1 MNVAP
6 PSLAPFGEGGGGR
19 NRVMLIYGL
28 INSAI
33 LALMALGFNLTFGI
47 SGVANFTYGAIYVV
61 SGFITWT
68 LINHFALPYAVSA
81 LLTILLVG
89 ISGVYLYRI
98 VLSRIRGLTI
108 SEVIA
113 TFGVGLVILELLR
126 YIGFIGFKYSLRPFV
141 KGSVEILDTYV
152 DIQRILIIA
161 FGVILLGILYLFT
174 HHTKIGLAFRG
185 IAQDEHTSL
194 SLGINPDRIASY
206 SMGLGSA
213 LGAFSAIAIL
223 PLGTITVDSGYDV
236 LINALSV
243 CIVGGLGSTFGV
255 IIASLIIGFA
265 QTVTANYISPH
276 WVMIVSLLAILI
288 ILALKP
294 SGLLGHQKEL
304 EERV

>member
-1 MNVAP
+1 
-6 PSLAPFGEGGGGR
+6 
-19 NRVMLIYGL
+19 MLIYAL

-47 SGVANFTYGAIYVV
+47 SGVANFTYGAIYVGA
-61 SGFITWT
+61 GFMTWT
-68 LINHFALPYAVSA
+68 FINIFHLPYPISA
-81 LLTILLVG
+81 ILTILIIG
-89 ISGVYLYRI
+89 ISGVYIYRL
-98 VLSRIRGLTI
+98 VLKRIRGLTI

-113 TFGVGLVILELLR
+113 TFGIGLVILELLR
-126 YIGFIGFKYSLRPFV
+126 YIGFIGFNYSLRPFV
-141 KGSVEILDTYV
+141 KGSIEILGTYV
-152 DIQRILIIA
+152 DIQRILIIV
-161 FGVILLGILYLFT
+161 FGIFLIFLLYLFT
-174 HHTKIGLAFRG
+174 HHTKVGLAFRG
-185 IAQDEHTSL
+185 IAQEEHTSL

-206 SMGLGSA
+206 SMGMGSA

-223 PLGTITVDSGYDV
+223 PLGTITVDGGYDV

-255 IIASLIIGFA
+255 IIASFIIGFA
-265 QTVTANYISPH
+265 QTLTAMYLSPH
-276 WVMIVSLLAILI
+276 WVMIVSLLAILV